1 MLDNKIKEYLMDLL
15 KVFLISMIPV
25 LELRAAIPLGITT
38 FNLPAWETLLIAV
51 LGNLAPIPFL
61 ILFGEKV
68 LNYLSKFEKIG
79 KPFRFIIEHGEKKAK
94 KVVGALFLGLL
105 LFVAVPLPG
114 TGAWTGAL
122 IAITLRLKVKE
133 AFPAIVLGVIC
144 AAIIMTLVTLGLVTI
159 F

>member
-1 MLDNKIKEYLMDLL
+1 MNLL
-15 KVFLISMIPV
+15 KVFFISMIPV
-25 LELRAAIPLGITT
+25 LELRAAIPLGLTT
-38 FNLPAWETLLIAV
+38 FDLPVWQTVIAAI

-68 LNYLSKFEKIG
+68 LDYFAKFEKIG

-94 KVVGALFLGLL
+94 KVVGALFIGIL
-105 LFVAVPLPG
+105 LFVAIPLPG

-133 AFPAIVLGVIC
+133 AFPAIGLGVLC
-144 AAIIMTLVTLGLVTI
+144 AAVIMTLVTLGLITI

>member
-1 MLDNKIKEYLMDLL
+1 MNLL
-15 KVFLISMIPV
+15 KVFIISMIPV
-25 LELRAAIPLGITT
+25 LELRASIPLGITT
-38 FNLPAWETLLIAV
+38 FGLPVWETV
-51 LGNLAPIPFL
+51 LAAIIGNIAPIPFL

-68 LNYLSKFEKIG
+68 LNYFAKFEKIG

-94 KVVGALFLGLL
+94 KVIGALFVGLL

-122 IAITLRLKVKE
+122 VAITLRLKLRE
-133 AFPAIVLGVIC
+133 SFPAIFLGVIF
-144 AAIIMTLVTLGLVTI
+144 ASIIMTLVTLGFVTI

>member
-1 MLDNKIKEYLMDLL
+1 MSLL
-15 KVFLISMIPV
+15 KVFIISMIPV

-38 FNLPAWETLLIAV
+38 FQLPVWERV
-51 LGNLAPIPFL
+51 LAAIIGNLVPVPFL
-61 ILFGEKV
+61 IIFGDKV
-68 LNYLSKFEKIG
+68 LKYFAKFDKFG

-94 KVVGALFLGLL
+94 KVVGALFIGLF

-122 IAITLRLKVKE
+122 VAITLRLKLKE
-133 AFPAIVLGVIC
+133 AFPAIALGVLC
-144 AAIIMTLVTLGLVTI
+144 AALIMTFVTLGLVTI

>member
-1 MLDNKIKEYLMDLL
+1 MSLL
-15 KVFLISMIPV
+15 KVFIISMIPV

-38 FNLPAWETLLIAV
+38 FQLPVWETV
-51 LGNLAPIPFL
+51 LAAIIGNLVPVPFL
-61 ILFGEKV
+61 IIFGDKV
-68 LNYLSKFEKIG
+68 LKYFAKFDKFG

-94 KVVGALFLGLL
+94 KVVGALFIGLF

-122 IAITLRLKVKE
+122 VAITLRLKLKE
-133 AFPAIVLGVIC
+133 AFPAIALGVLC
-144 AAIIMTLVTLGLVTI
+144 AALIMTFVTLGLVTI

>member
-1 MLDNKIKEYLMDLL
+1 MDLL
-15 KVFLISMIPV
+15 KVFIISMIPV
-25 LELRAAIPLGITT
+25 LELRAAIPLGLTT
-38 FNLPAWETLLIAV
+38 FDLPVWQTVIAAIM
-51 LGNLAPIPFL
+51 GNLAPIPFL

-68 LNYLSKFEKIG
+68 LDYFAKFEKIG

-94 KVVGALFLGLL
+94 KVVGALFIGLL
-105 LFVAVPLPG
+105 LFVAIPLPG

-133 AFPAIVLGVIC
+133 AFPAIGLGVLC
-144 AAIIMTLVTLGLVTI
+144 AAVIMTLVTLGLITI

>member
-1 MLDNKIKEYLMDLL
+1 MSLL
-15 KVFLISMIPV
+15 KVFIISMIPV

-38 FNLPAWETLLIAV
+38 FQLPVWETV
-51 LGNLAPIPFL
+51 LAAIIGNLVPVPFL
-61 ILFGEKV
+61 IIFGDEV
-68 LNYLSKFEKIG
+68 LKYFAKFDKFG

-94 KVVGALFLGLL
+94 KVVGALFIGLF

-122 IAITLRLKVKE
+122 VAITLRLKLKE
-133 AFPAIVLGVIC
+133 AFPAIALGVLC
-144 AAIIMTLVTLGLVTI
+144 AALIMTFVTLGLVTI

>member
-1 MLDNKIKEYLMDLL
+1 MSLL
-15 KVFLISMIPV
+15 KVFIISMIPV

-38 FNLPAWETLLIAV
+38 FQLPVWETV
-51 LGNLAPIPFL
+51 LAAIIGNLVPVPFL
-61 ILFGEKV
+61 IIFGDKV
-68 LNYLSKFEKIG
+68 LKYFAKFDKFG

-94 KVVGALFLGLL
+94 KVVGALFIGLF

-122 IAITLRLKVKE
+122 VAITLRLKLKE
-133 AFPAIVLGVIC
+133 AFPAIALGVFC
-144 AAIIMTLVTLGLVTI
+144 AALIMTFVTLGLVTI

>member
-1 MLDNKIKEYLMDLL
+1 MNLIR
-15 KVFLISMIPV
+15 VFIISMIPV

-38 FNLPAWETLLIAV
+38 FALPVWEVVLVAI
-51 LGNLAPIPFL
+51 LGNIFPIPFL

-68 LNYLSKFEKIG
+68 LNYFAKFEKIG

-94 KVVGALFLGLL
+94 KVVGALFVGLL
-105 LFVAVPLPG
+105 LFVAIPLPG

-122 IAITLRLKVKE
+122 IAITLRLKLKE
-133 AFPAIVLGVIC
+133 ACPAIFLGVIC